1 MQQGGFGQL
10 LTDWHHL
17 IQTEAMVCLSGV
29 NEGEELDRAS
39 AGKRKGMPETLIT
52 TTSVSWNGAWK
63 P

>member
-1 MQQGGFGQL
+1 
-10 LTDWHHL
+10 
-17 IQTEAMVCLSGV
+17 LSGV

-39 AGKRKGMPETLIT
+39 AGKRKGMPETLII